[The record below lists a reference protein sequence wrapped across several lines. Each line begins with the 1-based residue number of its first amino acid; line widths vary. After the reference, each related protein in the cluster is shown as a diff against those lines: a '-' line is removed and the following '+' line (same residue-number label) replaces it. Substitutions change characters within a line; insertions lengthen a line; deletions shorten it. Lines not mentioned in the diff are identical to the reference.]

1 MPKFLFGICSRIS
14 DLEGTMMIGHLAC
27 FKMPVTT
34 LPLKRWYSAPWPW
47 EPRMM

>member
-1 MPKFLFGICSRIS
+1 MRILLGVS
-14 DLEGTMMIGHLAC
+14 LSLDGTMMIGHLVR

-34 LPLKRWYSAPWPW
+34 LPLKRWYRAPWPW